1 LSARTE
7 DQGVARATSPGGIEL
22 PVIDV
27 THPSFALPADA
38 RAIAALLDAYAA
50 AERRQARIPG
60 FARRWMLAMGARR
73 SLLLRKL
80 IHPESDFLDGLTTYV
95 MKLGAANLPAPFNSD
110 VDRRLAAT
118 PHAMSMRL
126 RLQQCAK
133 LLADGLAPHLALA
146 SGAPLLLVN
155 IGGGPAIDSINALIL
170 LHRSRP
176 ELLARPIEIKVFD
189 VDAAGPAFGARAL
202 SALRA
207 EGRALAGVD
216 IRFSHESYD
225 WNAPALLGDRVR
237 EASARGAVIAAS
249 SEGALFEYGSDSAI
263 VTNLAALR
271 GGGHG
276 AMLVVGSVTRADM
289 RKIPA
294 TTPRGYALVPRGI
307 GGFTPLAQRG
317 GFALARS
324 EAAPLSD
331 QVLLVPI

>member
-1 LSARTE
+1 MSARAE
-7 DQGVARATSPGGIEL
+7 DHGVARATSASGIEL

-27 THPSFALPADA
+27 THPNFAVPADA
-38 RAIAALLDAYAA
+38 KAIAALLDAYVA

-60 FARRWMLAMGARR
+60 FIRRLLLTLAARR

-80 IHPESDFLDGLTTYV
+80 LHPETDFLDGLTTYV
-95 MKLGAANLPAPFNSD
+95 MKLGEANLPPPFDSD
-110 VDRRLAAT
+110 VDRRLVAS
-118 PHAMSMRL
+118 PHVMSMRL
-126 RLQQCAK
+126 RLQQCAR

-155 IGGGPAIDSINALIL
+155 VGGGPAIDSINALIL
-170 LHRSRP
+170 LKRSRP
-176 ELLARPIEIKVFD
+176 ELLERPIEIQVFD

-207 EGRALAGVD
+207 EGRALAGVE
-216 IRFSHESYD
+216 IHFTHVSYD
-225 WNAPALLGDRVR
+225 WNAPALLDDHVR
-237 EASARGAVIAAS
+237 QAGARGAVIAAS

-317 GFALARS
+317 GYALARS